1 MSDKKVGIALG
12 GGGTRGF
19 AHLGVLKALE
29 EKGIKIDIVS
39 GTSAGSIVG
48 SLIAAGKTSEEIFK
62 LMKENELTD
71 FAKIKLPI
79 NGFMSLE
86 NMGKKLGKM
95 LPGENFNDLKLPLH
109 IAVTNMLTGKIEY
122 ISKGNIVK
130 AVQASS
136 SIPIIFSPV
145 EINGKI
151 YVDGGL
157 LDNIPVKPLE
167 DCCDVIIAVDIM
179 PLGELEDGEKVE
191 KLIDIAE
198 RIFEISTKSIDNDKL
213 EICDYIIR
221 VEGLEG
227 FNILDSSHADEI
239 YEIGYN
245 HAKDMEIEI

>member
-1 MSDKKVGIALG
+1 MSYKKVGIALG

-29 EKGIKIDIVS
+29 EKGINIDLVS

-48 SLIAAGKTSEEIFK
+48 SLIASGKTSEEAFE
-62 LMKENELTD
+62 LMKKNELTD

-86 NMGKKLGKM
+86 NMGEKLSKM
-95 LPGENFNDLKLPLH
+95 LNAENFSDLKLPFH
-109 IAVTNMLTGKIEY
+109 TAVTNILTGKIEY
-122 ISKGNIVK
+122 ISKGNVVK

-145 EINGKI
+145 EINGQL

-179 PLGELEDGEKVE
+179 PLGQVEDVEEVE

-198 RIFEISTKSIDNDKL
+198 RIFEISTKSMDDEKL
-213 EICDYIIR
+213 EICDYLIQ
-221 VEGLEG
+221 VGGLEG

-245 HAKDMEIEI
+245 YAKNMDIKI